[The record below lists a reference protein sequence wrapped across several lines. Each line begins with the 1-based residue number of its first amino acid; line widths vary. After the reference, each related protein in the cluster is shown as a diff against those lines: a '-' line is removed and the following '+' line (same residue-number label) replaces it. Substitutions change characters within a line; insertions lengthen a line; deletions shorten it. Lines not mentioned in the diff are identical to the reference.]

1 MTRTLEA
8 TFDGTSLHL
17 SEALDLEPNTV
28 VRVTI
33 ETLDAPL
40 PNDFLS
46 VCLAANLDGP
56 TDWSENLEEYL
67 YGNKENSAK

>member
-8 TFDGTSLHL
+8 TFDGTSLNFN
-17 SEALDLEPNTV
+17 EALDLEPNTV

-33 ETLDAPL
+33 ETLS
-40 PNDFLS
+40 PNPPADFIS

-56 TDWSENLEEYL
+56 PDWSENLEEYL
-67 YGNKENSAK
+67 YGDKRLTE